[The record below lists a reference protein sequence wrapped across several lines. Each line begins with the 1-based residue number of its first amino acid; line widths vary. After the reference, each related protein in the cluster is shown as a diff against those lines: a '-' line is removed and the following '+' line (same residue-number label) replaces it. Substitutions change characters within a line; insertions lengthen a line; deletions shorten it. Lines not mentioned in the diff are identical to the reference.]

1 MAIRRHRA
9 ASRPSLRG
17 RLVLLFGGILAATPV
32 QAADLDLQQ
41 LLARLA
47 LGGGQ
52 RQEIAFEESRFNRLV
67 TEPLLSRGR
76 LIYEPPD
83 TLIKRMETPRRE
95 SAVLQDERLAILD
108 AQDREVASIDLW
120 LQPDLQMVY
129 GSIKALLTGDAEALR
144 SAFWVSTEGGPE
156 EWALIL
162 RPKIDSART
171 RLEQVRVEGREARIL
186 SFEFLET
193 DGDRSRLRLLAE
205 LAVE

>member
-1 MAIRRHRA
+1 MAIRRRRA

-17 RLVLLFGGILAATPV
+17 RLVLLCGGLLAAAPA
-32 QAADLDLQQ
+32 QAADLDLQE
-41 LLARLA
+41 LLAQLA
-47 LGGGQ
+47 LGGQ
-52 RQEIAFEESRFNRLV
+52 RQEIAFEERRFNRLV

-83 TLIKRMETPRRE
+83 TLIKRLEAPRRE
-95 SAVLQDERLAILD
+95 SAVVQDERLAILD
-108 AQDREVASIDLW
+108 AQDREIISIDLW

-129 GSIKALLTGDAEALR
+129 GSMKALLTGDADALR
-144 SAFWVSTEGGPE
+144 SAFWVSTDGGPDA
-156 EWALIL
+156 WALTL
-162 RPKIDSART
+162 RPKTASART

-205 LAVE
+205 PPAE

>member
-1 MAIRRHRA
+1 MPITGHRA
-9 ASRPSLRG
+9 ANRPSFRS
-17 RLVLLFGGILAATPV
+17 RLFFLFGVVLAAAPL
-32 QAADLDLQQ
+32 QAADLDLQK

-47 LGGGQ
+47 LDGR
-52 RQEIAFEESRFNRLV
+52 RQEIAFEESRFSRLV

-83 TLIKRMETPRRE
+83 TLIKRMEVPRRE

-108 AQDREVASIDLW
+108 AQDRELASIDLW
-120 LQPDLQMVY
+120 LQPDLKMIY
-129 GSIKALLTGDAEALR
+129 GSIKALLTGDADALR

-156 EWALIL
+156 AWVLIL
-162 RPKIDSART
+162 RPKTDSARK
-171 RLEQVRVEGREARIL
+171 RLELVRVEGRASRIL

-205 LAVE
+205 RPPE

>member
-47 LGGGQ
+47 LGSQ

-83 TLIKRMETPRRE
+83 TLIKRLETPRRE

-120 LQPDLQMVY
+120 QQPDLQMIY

-144 SAFWVSTEGGPE
+144 SAFWVSTEGGTE
-156 EWALIL
+156 AWVLIL

-171 RLEQVRVEGREARIL
+171 RLEQVRVEGREARLL

-205 LAVE
+205 PSVE